1 MKIMADMSM
10 YDMEQRIKALENRL
24 GMLEGEIRNKMG
36 KSLMDMH
43 TMYQDQSEAL
53 DQLTLLVGK
62 LIQTVFPKTPDNELV

>member
-1 MKIMADMSM
+1 M

-24 GMLEGEIRNKMG
+24 SMLEGEIRNKMG

-43 TMYQDQSEAL
+43 TMYQEQSEAL

-62 LIQTVFPKTPDNELV
+62 LIQTVFPKNLPPDTQKLT